1 MNSKKW
7 DVVVLGGINTDYIIS
22 ADHLPSAG
30 QTVQGKL
37 FCIHAGGK
45 GANQAVAAARLGAK
59 VALIGRVGDEPRG
72 RDLLRGLRKE
82 KINLD
87 HVTRDQRTATGAAII
102 AVDSTGE
109 KQITAA
115 LGANHTMPLQQIRDS
130 ARIIAEA
137 RVLLMQFEAPLPC
150 VMLAAKIAKKHG
162 TRVVL
167 DPAPPTQFPS
177 TLYKFLDVIRPN
189 SDEAEKLTGIKV
201 QNRAEVRTA
210 AMKLLRK
217 GVGIVAMESGDGG
230 DLILTQSEEHFFPRL
245 KVKTVDAT
253 GAGDAFAGA
262 FAVGLAQALS
272 LREIGQLANATAA
285 LSTTKLG
292 AQEALPNR
300 KEIDKLLRKIS
311 FAL

>member
-1 MNSKKW
+1 MSVTVQDTRSQAQNRELARERLLKALNERIRQHEAQAKFERERERRQKRKRPHRVKVKILENKKRRGALKRNRSQKDFKLMNSKKW

-22 ADHLPSAG
+22 ANHLPSAG
-30 QTVQGKL
+30 QTVQGKF

-72 RDLLRGLRKE
+72 CDLLRRLRKE

-87 HVTRDQRTATGAAII
+87 HVTRDQRTSTGAAII

-115 LGANHTMPLQQIRDS
+115 LGANHTMPLKQIRDS

-162 TRVVL
+162 TRVIL

-177 TLYKFLDVIRPN
+177 ALYKFLDVIRPN

-201 QNRAEVRTA
+201 R
-210 AMKLLRK
+210 
-217 GVGIVAMESGDGG
+217 
-230 DLILTQSEEHFFPRL
+230 
-245 KVKTVDAT
+245 
-253 GAGDAFAGA
+253 
-262 FAVGLAQALS
+262 
-272 LREIGQLANATAA
+272 
-285 LSTTKLG
+285 
-292 AQEALPNR
+292 
-300 KEIDKLLRKIS
+300 
-311 FAL
+311 